1 MGLHKCGSSIFLV
14 LFLLVGCG
22 KANNANTHIQE
33 GKSGGSL
40 LINVSDGN
48 PISRPI
54 YTWSDSS
61 NDITAMQLKVAR
73 TSALDTV
80 VWAVSSLDPSQN
92 AVQSP
97 IQHATTESG
106 TTQTANSELDLQ
118 TDILYRV
125 TVTKADGFTSGFM
138 EFTVL
143 P

>member
-1 MGLHKCGSSIFLV
+1 MGLHKCGSLIFLA

-22 KANNANTHIQE
+22 KANNTNTHIQE

-40 LINVSDGN
+40 LVNVSDGN

-73 TSALDTV
+73 TSALNTA
-80 VWAVSSLDPSQN
+80 VWEVSSPDPSLN

-125 TVTKADGFTSGFM
+125 TVTKADGITSGFM